1 MKVIFLAA
9 GKGERLQKLTN
20 STPKCLLKVG
30 NKTML
35 EHWWEIFRFY
45 SITDVLINTHYL
57 ANKVVSACSKLMDTG
72 IKIHFVYEKELLGTG
87 KTIYENRDFV
97 KEERCFLI
105 VYADTWMQVDLSSM
119 VKFHKKHQGLGTI
132 GLYKPKELKDQGV
145 VQVTG
150 RKITDIE
157 EKPKKP
163 KDGYAFAGIMI
174 GGHGMF
180 RFYKQGMTDL
190 VRDWL
195 PVIKNGLNPFYLN
208 DLVYDIGTPERYK
221 IACDKVHAL
230 GLKGL

>member
-1 MKVIFLAA
+1 MKCIMLAA
-9 GKGERLQKLTN
+9 GRGDRLQHLTSN
-20 STPKCLLKVG
+20 TPKCLLKVE

-35 EHWWEIFRFY
+35 EHWWEIFKFY
-45 SITDVLINTHYL
+45 NITDVLINTHYL
-57 ANKVVSACSKLMDTG
+57 ADKVVSACSKLIDTG
-72 IKIHFVYEKELLGTG
+72 IKTHFVYEKELLGTG
-87 KTIYENRDFV
+87 KTIYENKDFV
-97 KEERCFLI
+97 KDEKHFLI

-119 VKFHKKHQGLGTI
+119 IKFHKKHKGLGTL

-145 VQVTG
+145 IQVEG
-150 RKITDIE
+150 RKIVHIE

-163 KDGYAFAGIMI
+163 KAGYAFAGIMI

-180 RFYKQGMTDL
+180 RFYQQDMIDL

-195 PVIKNGLNPFYLN
+195 PVIKDGLNPFYLN

-230 GLKGL
+230 GLKNL